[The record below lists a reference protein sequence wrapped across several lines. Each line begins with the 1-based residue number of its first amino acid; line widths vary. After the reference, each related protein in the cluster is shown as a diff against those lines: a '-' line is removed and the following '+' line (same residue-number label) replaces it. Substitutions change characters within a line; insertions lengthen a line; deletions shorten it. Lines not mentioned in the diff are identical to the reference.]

1 VSVYYDDASIMEPQL
16 ATMYDAILP
25 RLDKALGETPA
36 QKKPSD

>member
-1 VSVYYDDASIMEPQL
+1 
-16 ATMYDAILP
+16 MYDAILP

>member
-1 VSVYYDDASIMEPQL
+1 MEPQL

-25 RLDKALGETPA
+25 RLDKALGETPV